1 MASLFQFSK
10 NMRRRGRQLENA
22 STGITR
28 AGAKA
33 ALVAVVWGTPADK
46 GVARSN
52 WRIGIGAPPTAVI
65 RAYAPGKKLGKGET
79 ANATASIRAGK
90 ARLNAS
96 LGSFGGGLKTSV
108 YLVNNVPYIDK
119 LNDGSSTQA
128 AEGFI
133 ETAIFAAVG
142 AIRGFRIFKF

>member
-10 NMRRRGRQLENA
+10 NMFRRGRQLENA

-28 AGAKA
+28 AAAKA

-52 WRIGIGAPPTAVI
+52 WRIGLGAPPTAVI
-65 RAYAPGKKLGKGET
+65 PAYSPGKKLGKGET
-79 ANATASIRAGK
+79 ANASAAIAAGR
-90 ARLNAS
+90 ARLNLA
-96 LGSFGGGLKTSV
+96 LGSGGGGLKKAV

-119 LNDGSSTQA
+119 LNDGSSAQA
-128 AEGFI
+128 SEGFI
-133 ETAIFAAVG
+133 ETAILAATG
-142 AIRGFRIFKF
+142 AIRGFRVFGF

>member
-1 MASLFQFSK
+1 MASMIQFSK
-10 NMRRRGRQLENA
+10 NMRRRGKQLENA
-22 STGITR
+22 ATGITR

-33 ALVAVVWGTPADK
+33 ALIAVVFNTPADK

-52 WRIGIGAPPTAVI
+52 WRVGIGAPATAVI
-65 RAYAPGKKLGKGET
+65 PAYSPGKKLGKGET
-79 ANATASIRAGK
+79 ANASAAIAAGK

-108 YLVNNVPYIDK
+108 YLSNNVPYIEK
-119 LNDGSSTQA
+119 LNEGSSDQA

-133 ETAIFAAVG
+133 QTAILAAVG
-142 AIRGFRIFKF
+142 AIRGFKIFRW